1 VKMSD
6 KKTKAKGAKNKL
18 QGRGKKY
25 SNSALQLD
33 KNSKYTVDQ
42 ALGLAEKLSFA
53 KFDESIELVLNL
65 GVDPRQSDQMVRGAV
80 VLPHGTGKSARVL
93 VIAKG
98 EKANEAQAAGA
109 DFVGADDMIEKI
121 QKGWLDFDRVI
132 ATPDMMVA
140 ISKIAKILG
149 PKGLMPNPKLG
160 QVTMDVKKA
169 IDDQK
174 KGKVE
179 YRTEKAGIIH
189 VAVGKKSFGA
199 QKLKENLMA
208 LASAVVRAKPAT
220 SKGTYLKK
228 ATLSSTMGPGIPLD
242 TSELLAAGGA

>member
-1 VKMSD
+1 MSD
-6 KKTKAKGAKNKL
+6 KKSKAKGSKVP
-18 QGRGKKY
+18 GRGKKY
-25 SNSALQLD
+25 SNALTQID
-33 KNSKYTVDQ
+33 RSQKYSIDQ
-42 ALGLAEKLSFA
+42 ALALAEKLSFV
-53 KFDESIELVLNL
+53 KFDESVELVLNL

-140 ISKIAKILG
+140 ISKVAKILG

-169 IDDQK
+169 IEDQK

-179 YRTEKAGIIH
+179 YRTEKAGIVH
-189 VAVGKKSFGA
+189 VAIGKKSFGT
-199 QKLKENLMA
+199 QKLKDNLVA
-208 LASAVVRAKPAT
+208 ITGAIVRAKPAT

-228 ATLSSTMGPGIPLD
+228 ATLSTTMGPGIPMD
-242 TSELLAAGGA
+242 TSELIATGA